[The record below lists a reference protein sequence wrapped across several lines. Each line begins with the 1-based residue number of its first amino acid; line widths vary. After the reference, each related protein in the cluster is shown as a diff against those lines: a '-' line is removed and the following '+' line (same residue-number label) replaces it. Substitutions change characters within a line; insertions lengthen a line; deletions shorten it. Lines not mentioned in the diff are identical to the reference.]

1 MSNVVK
7 NIVIRAVKNR
17 LATGETLEGIIKS
30 YPRLASK
37 EIEEI
42 KKEL

>member
-1 MSNVVK
+1 MSNAGK
-7 NIVIRAVKNR
+7 NIMVRAVKNR
-17 LATGETLEGIIKS
+17 MAAGEKFEDIMKS
-30 YPRLASK
+30 YPRLTET